1 MSTTASHSPLNIS
14 KIVRDRGLVPKALDQ
29 GNGQREIEWSRDRW
43 RRVTVNLVT
52 PIRLE
57 LISWKILTSGGIFSN
72 HFITSFLQNVPVK
85 KFCKSAN
92 IWRRYGQRCVAYF
105 LGHPVDRLLWG
116 SMVGFLLSK
125 SCLLV
130 PWSPK
135 RWPLLAWN
143 KLFKLFLFFS
153 SIFSVCYNGHRLSK
167 TVALSGIE
175 PK

>member
-29 GNGQREIEWSRDRW
+29 GNGLREIEWSRDRW

-57 LISWKILTSGGIFSN
+57 LISWKSLTSGGIFSN

-85 KFCKSAN
+85 KICKSAN

-116 SMVGFLLSK
+116 SIWSAFCCQNLVFWCHDRQNVGLCWRET
-125 SCLLV
+125 SCV
-130 PWSPK
+130 
-135 RWPLLAWN
+135 
-143 KLFKLFLFFS
+143 FLFFS